1 MSAAE
6 SMRAATNPL
15 LRLADVHVHVPSSSR
30 SLTEVVRGVTFTVEK
45 GGSVGLVGES
55 GSGKSMTSL
64 AIMGLLPKGSRVD
77 GEISMEGTDLVHA
90 SRSTLRSLRGDRI
103 AMIFQDP
110 LSSLNPYFTVG
121 EQIAEAY
128 RAHNKATRKEAL
140 ELASDTMA
148 RVGIPRVSE
157 TIHQYPHQFS
167 GGMRQRIMIAM
178 ALVCQ
183 PDLVIADEPTTA
195 LDVTVQA
202 RVLDLIRSLQDET
215 GAGLIFI
222 THDLAVVSTMA
233 QDVVVMQN
241 GAVQE
246 QGRTR
251 DVFTDPESAYTRK
264 LLAATPRM
272 SDGRLSASIRTTGG
286 TSSRDP
292 WEGAG
297 HGRHRAG

>member
-1 MSAAE
+1 MSATQNT
-6 SMRAATNPL
+6 RASTSPL
-15 LRLADVHVHVPSSSR
+15 LRLTDVHVHVPSSSR
-30 SLTEVVRGVTFTVEK
+30 RLTEIVRGVTFAVEK

-55 GSGKSMTSL
+55 GSGKSMTTL

-140 ELASDTMA
+140 ELASDAMA

-202 RVLDLIRSLQDET
+202 RVLDLIRSLQDQT

-251 DVFTDPESAYTRK
+251 DVFTDPESPYTRK

-272 SDGRLSASIRTTGG
+272 SDGRLSASIRTAGG
-286 TSSRDP
+286 TNSRDP
-292 WEGAG
+292 WEGVG
-297 HGRHRAG
+297 HGSHRAN